1 MVIFHLL
8 PKTRGLWAFVYS
20 LTPHCYIDLPAAW
33 QAAIIDFEITFQPWI
48 CVPLLD
54 HAINHLENSHGCW
67 CDHSRCSHFNVI
79 NDGPLVCATYMY
91 HNLPASPYCWI
102 FKRQEIK
109 GRASSPSKNKMDDL
123 GVAFFKKSH
132 SYHVDIAR
140 IIPCLRIVRRLSE
153 QNNLQA
159 SFRTPPEKKALAANH
174 IFPIQV
180 LSFWAPIYWAI
191 FEKTARYFSSDYS
204 GGWKYYYQ
212 EGTAPWFLTLTSQ
225 YHLVISHSHGN
236 HGP

>member
-1 MVIFHLL
+1 MVSQMKETLKLNVLVIWTWSIFGSPQKNNRLLVVVIFHLL

-159 SFRTPPEKKALAANH
+159 SFRTPPEKKGIGCESHLPHPSFVFLGTHLLGH
-174 IFPIQV
+174 I
-180 LSFWAPIYWAI
+180 
-191 FEKTARYFSSDYS
+191 
-204 GGWKYYYQ
+204 WK
-212 EGTAPWFLTLTSQ
+212 
-225 YHLVISHSHGN
+225 N
-236 HGP
+236 R